1 MTPPKRVVR
10 FPFFVDPVFEQRLA
24 AEPGVEVRC
33 VPMPPDEDGMVHALA
48 GAQVYHIHSAK
59 DELPQHGYV
68 TARLLERCPALVAVS
83 TYGAGY
89 DTVDVPACTRA
100 GVLVMNQAGGN
111 APSVAEHAMGLLL
124 SVSRRIA
131 ESDRALRAGYD
142 GMRESLQGREV
153 ANKVLGIVGI
163 GHIGTR
169 MARLAHAFDMKVI
182 ATDPY
187 VASGDIRRRGAEPVS
202 FDELL
207 ARADVVSLHCP
218 RDRDTLRMMD
228 ARAFARMKRGAIFLT
243 TARGGIH
250 DEQALEAA
258 LRSGHLS
265 GAGLD
270 VWDREPPPRGHPLF
284 AHAGVVATF
293 HTAGVT
299 PEARRNIAA
308 IGAEQIAALFRGER
322 PARLVNPEVWDTFQL
337 RRTA

>member
-1 MTPPKRVVR
+1 MTPARRVVR

-24 AEPGVEVRC
+24 QEPGVEVRC
-33 VPMPPDEDGMVHALA
+33 VSMPDDEDGVVRALA
-48 GAQVYHIHSAK
+48 QAQVYHIHSAK
-59 DELPQHGYV
+59 DELPKHGYV
-68 TARLLERCPALVAVS
+68 TARLLQRCPSLVAVS
-83 TYGAGY
+83 TYGAGF
-89 DTVDVPACTRA
+89 DTVDVAACTRA

-131 ESDRALRAGYD
+131 ESDRLLRAGYE
-142 GMRESLQGREV
+142 GTRESLQGHEV
-153 ANKVLGIVGI
+153 ANMVLGIVGI

-169 MARLAHAFDMKVI
+169 MARLAQAFDMKVI
-182 ATDPY
+182 AADPY
-187 VASGDIRRRGAEPVS
+187 VAPEEIRRRGAQPVS

-207 ARADVVSLHCP
+207 TRADVVSLHCP

-228 ARAFARMKRGAIFLT
+228 ARAFARMKRGAIFVT

-250 DEQALEAA
+250 DEEALEAA

-299 PEARRNIAA
+299 PEARRNIAR
-308 IGAEQIAALFRGER
+308 IGAEQIAQLFRGER
-322 PARLVNPEVWDTFQL
+322 PARLVNPEAWETFQL